1 MTWTNTKIPNT
12 LNLKLR
18 DLYPTTCPKISLP
31 ANRVAVTSV
40 WPSDSLQ
47 LQAAYFCFQKC
58 LLDETN
64 DTFEYFLYDTVF
76 WSFLL
81 HHLLLHNASII
92 CFSLLLLHCSAKM
105 PYLSAFS
112 FSHRVS
118 ANSYTA
124 PAVRNV
130 WRPFPDLSQKV
141 LYTDGKI
148 VLGVA
153 ESRGERAIGEWRLKA

>member
-12 LNLKLR
+12 FSLKLR

-31 ANRVAVTSV
+31 ANRVALTSV

-81 HHLLLHNASII
+81 HLLLHNASII
-92 CFSLLLLHCSAKM
+92 CFRLLLLHSSAKM

-130 WRPFPDLSQKV
+130 CGGIEDLSPTSVKLFLV
-141 LYTDGKI
+141 WRS
-148 VLGVA
+148 
-153 ESRGERAIGEWRLKA
+153 SRGERANGQWRLKA